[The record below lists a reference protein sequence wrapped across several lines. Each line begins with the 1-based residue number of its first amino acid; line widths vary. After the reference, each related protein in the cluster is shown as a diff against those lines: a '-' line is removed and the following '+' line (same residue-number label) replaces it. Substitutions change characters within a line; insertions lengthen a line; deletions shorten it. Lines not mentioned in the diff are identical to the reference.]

1 MKKLLFIFLITMF
14 CSCSVSDGHLV
25 ARIEYYDDGHD
36 QIKTNYGAFIYV
48 PHGLYAIGD
57 TIHFCK

>member
-1 MKKLLFIFLITMF
+1 MKKLLFIFLISVF
-14 CSCSVSDGHLV
+14 SSCSVSDGHLV
-25 ARIEYYDDGHD
+25 IKIEYFDDNRD
-36 QIKTNYGAFIYV
+36 LIKTNYGGFIYV